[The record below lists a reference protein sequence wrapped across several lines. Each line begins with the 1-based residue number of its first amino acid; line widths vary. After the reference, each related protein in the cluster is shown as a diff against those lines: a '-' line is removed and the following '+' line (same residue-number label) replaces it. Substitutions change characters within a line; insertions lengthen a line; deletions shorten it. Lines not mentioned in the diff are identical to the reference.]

1 MKKIILIIAIFYSVY
16 SFSQTNKVAILD
28 FENTSG
34 KSEYDALGKSLSNML
49 ITDLKN
55 NIHPKK
61 VEFYERAQLNKLL
74 EEQKLQKSKNFDAKT
89 AVDFGKL
96 SGVNYVFVGAV
107 FVLEGNCNITSKLV
121 DVKTSKILVTK
132 EVNGKIESW
141 LSLKSELA
149 ETIAKELN
157 SPINL
162 ENEYKIVSTSLS
174 TLNQYGKILST
185 MDTGDSEKAEQLRS
199 VFEETNPDFKYFKD
213 IKEDIEELKK
223 QVKKNTEDI
232 NILNKSGG
240 RIVNATNPREIVL
253 NISNPLTTYNEAS
266 VMILNLLKFDIDVVK
281 EAMFDRFE
289 SLWLPSVLPSSGSN
303 NKIKNIDFLSKCLE
317 NKSLNSKT
325 CSYYVFKEFRWF
337 VSNNK
342 DDENVELKQKITMLG
357 TKLLA
362 YNKKNNISTYD
373 YKYFEMSVWISNNT
387 PKIFHPLESDAYTRD
402 LESKDFDIN
411 WILSFLK

>member
-1 MKKIILIIAIFYSVY
+1 MKKIILTIAILYSVS

-121 DVKTSKILVTK
+121 DVKTSKILITK
-132 EVNGKIESW
+132 EVNGKIETW

-157 SPINL
+157 NPINI
-162 ENEYKIVSTSLS
+162 ENEYKTVITSLS

-185 MDTGDSEKAEQLRS
+185 MDTGDTEKAEEMRTL
-199 VFEETNPDFKYFKD
+199 FEETNPDFKYFKD
-213 IKEDIEELKK
+213 IKVDIEELKK
-223 QVKKNTEDI
+223 QVTKNTADI
-232 NILNKSGG
+232 EVLNKSGG
-240 RIVNATNPREIVL
+240 RVVNAISL
-253 NISNPLTTYNEAS
+253 NELMVNITNPLTQYTDRQNS
-266 VMILNLLKFDIDVVK
+266 MTDILKFETDEISGLLGQ
-281 EAMFDRFE
+281 F
-289 SLWLPSVLPSSGSN
+289 SSICNQPSGIELLIAGGNHN
-303 NKIKNIDFLSKCLE
+303 NQKVIELYQNDLDYITKLFNNNSI
-317 NKSLNSKT
+317 NKKT
-325 CSYYVFKEFRWF
+325 FSYYVYYYLRMVWTNEHKSLIPKVIEVCEKLNKYNAINKIEPYDVMIYGGGGYAFF
-337 VSNNK
+337 SNR
-342 DDENVELKQKITMLG
+342 ENDLNLSVDHLIELL
-357 TKLLA
+357 
-362 YNKKNNISTYD
+362 KN
-373 YKYFEMSVWISNNT
+373 E
-387 PKIFHPLESDAYTRD
+387 
-402 LESKDFDIN
+402 
-411 WILSFLK
+411 

>member
-1 MKKIILIIAIFYSVY
+1 MRKIILLIVLFCSGTL
-16 SFSQTNKVAILD
+16 FSQTNKVAILD

-74 EEQKLQKSKNFDAKT
+74 DEQKLQKSKNFDAKT

-121 DVKTSKILVTK
+121 DVKTSKILITK

-157 SPINL
+157 NPINL

-174 TLNQYGKILST
+174 TLNQYAKLLTSL
-185 MDTGDSEKAEQLRS
+185 DNGDIEKAEELRKI
-199 VFEETNPDFKYFKD
+199 FEETNPEFKYFFDLKV
-213 IKEDIEELKK
+213 DIEELKK
-223 QVKKNTEDI
+223 QVTKNTADI
-232 NILNKSGG
+232 EILNKSGG
-240 RIVNATNPREIVL
+240 RIVNAKSLNELIV
-253 NISNPLTTYNEAS
+253 NITNPLTTYSDRKNY
-266 VMILNLLKFDIDVVK
+266 MTDILKFETNEI
-281 EAMFDRFE
+281 
-289 SLWLPSVLPSSGSN
+289 SVLLGQFSSICNQPSGIELLMAQNDQKVIELYQNDLDYITSLFN
-303 NKIKNIDFLSKCLE
+303 NKTI
-317 NKSLNSKT
+317 NKKT
-325 CSYYVFKEFRWF
+325 FSYYVYYYLRIVRTNKHKSLIPKVIEVCEKLNKYNAINKIEPYDVMIYGGGGYAFFSNRENDLNLSVDHLIELLKE
-337 VSNNK
+337 
-342 DDENVELKQKITMLG
+342 EQ
-357 TKLLA
+357 
-362 YNKKNNISTYD
+362 
-373 YKYFEMSVWISNNT
+373 
-387 PKIFHPLESDAYTRD
+387 
-402 LESKDFDIN
+402 
-411 WILSFLK
+411 

>member
-107 FVLEGNCNITSKLV
+107 FVLEGNCNIKSKLV

-213 IKEDIEELKK
+213 IKGDIEELKK
-223 QVKKNTEDI
+223 QVTKNTADI
-232 NILNKSGG
+232 EVLNKSGG
-240 RIVNATNPREIVL
+240 RIVNAKSLNELIV
-253 NISNPLTTYNEAS
+253 NITNPLTTYSDRKNY
-266 VMILNLLKFDIDVVK
+266 MTDILKFETNEI
-281 EAMFDRFE
+281 
-289 SLWLPSVLPSSGSN
+289 SVLLGQFSSICNQPSGIELLMAQNDQKVIELYQNDLDYITSLFN
-303 NKIKNIDFLSKCLE
+303 NKTI
-317 NKSLNSKT
+317 NKKT
-325 CSYYVFKEFRWF
+325 FSYYVYYYLRIVRTNKHKSLIPKVIEVCEKLNTYNAINRIEPYDVMVFSSGGFAFFSNRGNDLNLSVDHLIELLKE
-337 VSNNK
+337 
-342 DDENVELKQKITMLG
+342 EQ
-357 TKLLA
+357 
-362 YNKKNNISTYD
+362 
-373 YKYFEMSVWISNNT
+373 
-387 PKIFHPLESDAYTRD
+387 
-402 LESKDFDIN
+402 
-411 WILSFLK
+411 

>member
-213 IKEDIEELKK
+213 IKGDIEELKK
-223 QVKKNTEDI
+223 QVTKNTADI
-232 NILNKSGG
+232 EVLNKSGG
-240 RIVNATNPREIVL
+240 RIVNAKSLNELIV
-253 NISNPLTTYNEAS
+253 NITNPLTTYSDRKNY
-266 VMILNLLKFDIDVVK
+266 MTDILKFETNEI
-281 EAMFDRFE
+281 
-289 SLWLPSVLPSSGSN
+289 SVLLGQFSSICNQPSGIELLMAQNDQKVIELYQNDLDYITSLFN
-303 NKIKNIDFLSKCLE
+303 NKTI
-317 NKSLNSKT
+317 NKKT
-325 CSYYVFKEFRWF
+325 FSYYVYYYLRIVRTNKHKSLIPKVIEVCEKLNTYNAINRIEPYDVMVFSSGGFAFFSNRGNDLNLSVDHLIELLKE
-337 VSNNK
+337 
-342 DDENVELKQKITMLG
+342 EQ
-357 TKLLA
+357 
-362 YNKKNNISTYD
+362 
-373 YKYFEMSVWISNNT
+373 
-387 PKIFHPLESDAYTRD
+387 
-402 LESKDFDIN
+402 
-411 WILSFLK
+411 